1 MTYMITIIIPIF
13 NKEKYISRCLDSVI
27 NQTFKNI
34 EILVINDGSTDNSL
48 NIINRYKKKDNRF
61 KVINQ
66 KNQGP
71 SKARNVGIENASAEV
86 LFFMDADDT
95 IEEEALED
103 MYFKMIEDNSDIVH
117 SKIRYI
123 SKVFEV
129 KEDKNLFVENSIFKE
144 ILSLNTSSSISANLY
159 KKKLF
164 IENNISFPI
173 DMYYED
179 LATVYKV
186 FYCAK
191 KISISNK
198 AYYNY
203 FYSNLGSIVNT
214 FSRKHISDLLL
225 AIDLTKQFLE
235 DKNIL
240 KKYQNNL
247 YERVVNVIIGFLS
260 TVSEVKNS
268 QQERLVVFSMLW
280 EQLSNYNLFNLPEY
294 YKFTLVRQT
303 LYFLRDLKFYLISK
317 SFKNVSLSVEYL
329 KKVFDSIISPLSEL
343 QCLLDYLDTNPKLN
357 SLYVYGGGES
367 FLKIEPYL
375 KIRNI
380 KVVGIIDKGFKDSKY
395 FMKYKVITLEE
406 VINLK
411 YNVDILIASISF
423 AKEITESILIKDQRN
438 KINIINYFREI

>member
-1 MTYMITIIIPIF
+1 MLYEVITKSIYKDISIKIP
-13 NKEKYISRCLDSVI
+13 K
-27 NQTFKNI
+27 
-34 EILVINDGSTDNSL
+34 
-48 NIINRYKKKDNRF
+48 
-61 KVINQ
+61 
-66 KNQGP
+66 
-71 SKARNVGIENASAEV
+71 
-86 LFFMDADDT
+86 
-95 IEEEALED
+95 
-103 MYFKMIEDNSDIVH
+103 
-117 SKIRYI
+117 SKIFKI
-123 SKVFEV
+123 DKV

-247 YERVVNVIIGFLS
+247 Y
-260 TVSEVKNS
+260 
-268 QQERLVVFSMLW
+268 
-280 EQLSNYNLFNLPEY
+280 
-294 YKFTLVRQT
+294 
-303 LYFLRDLKFYLISK
+303 D
-317 SFKNVSLSVEYL
+317 
-329 KKVFDSIISPLSEL
+329 
-343 QCLLDYLDTNPKLN
+343 
-357 SLYVYGGGES
+357 
-367 FLKIEPYL
+367 
-375 KIRNI
+375 
-380 KVVGIIDKGFKDSKY
+380 
-395 FMKYKVITLEE
+395 VITSYSIHYTKLYDL
-406 VINLK
+406 VI
-411 YNVDILIASISF
+411 
-423 AKEITESILIKDQRN
+423 Q
-438 KINIINYFREI
+438 